1 MLPTSFGLVG
11 LFLLASVAATFGF
24 LLGACM
30 AGGSR
35 RELELRLAELR
46 VLLQPRIESTSGD
59 REIDWEAV
67 GLVLDLEPARLCPF
81 DRRVETTSSRS
92 SNAAPSA
99 VSYPGDEDPMSI
111 G

>member
-1 MLPTSFGLVG
+1 MLPTSLSLVG
-11 LFLLASVAATFGF
+11 LFLMVSFAATFGF

-46 VLLQPRIESTSGD
+46 VLLQPRIESSSGD

-67 GLVLDLEPARLCPF
+67 GIVLDLEPARLCPF
-81 DRRVETTSSRS
+81 DRRVE
-92 SNAAPSA
+92 PSPA
-99 VSYPGDEDPMSI
+99 KPSDATQGAMSHPFDDRLI
-111 G
+111 